1 MMPILRRAALLR
13 AERFAA
19 QAVQNIRDARALE
32 RKGAAAAA
40 RTRRNAFM
48 VNRDEAA
55 HWLERSGE
63 AGLAETCRRVK

>member
-40 RTRRNAFM
+40 QTRRNAFL
-48 VNRDEAA
+48 VNRAEAA

-63 AGLAETCRRVK
+63 GALAKSCRSAK

>member
-32 RKGAAAAA
+32 REGAAAAA
-40 RTRRNAFM
+40 RTRRNAFL

-63 AGLAETCRRVK
+63 GGLAKSCRSAK